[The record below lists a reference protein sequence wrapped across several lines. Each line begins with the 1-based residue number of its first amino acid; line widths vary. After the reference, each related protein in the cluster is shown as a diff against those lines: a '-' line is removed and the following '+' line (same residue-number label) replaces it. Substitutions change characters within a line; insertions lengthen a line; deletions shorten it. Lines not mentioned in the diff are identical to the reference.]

1 MVKLGMGG
9 RALYVLVRA
18 VSVRPNMEPEVK
30 EETAGKRDTTNS
42 HGERQSPGQ
51 VGLNTFLSSSNTSR
65 YQAWWVVGLVGRH
78 WC

>member
-30 EETAGKRDTTNS
+30 EETAEKGT
-42 HGERQSPGQ
+42 
-51 VGLNTFLSSSNTSR
+51 
-65 YQAWWVVGLVGRH
+65 
-78 WC
+78 